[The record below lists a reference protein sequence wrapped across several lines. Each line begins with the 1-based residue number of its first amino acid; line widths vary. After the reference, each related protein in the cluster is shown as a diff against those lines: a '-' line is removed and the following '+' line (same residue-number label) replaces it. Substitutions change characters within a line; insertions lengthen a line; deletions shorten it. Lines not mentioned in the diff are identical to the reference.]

1 MRPPRIERPASK
13 RLLGLRVLSRG
24 IRVCCGDS
32 ATQRL
37 VLAAYGEMLGDAG
50 DVALDYAVGRDRA
63 AEGYYITRQGQR
75 ALVARD
81 DGTFL
86 AAFDRDISVELQK
99 LRRDLYFVHAAVLI
113 RRAAVMLVAKPG
125 GGKST
130 LTWAMLHHGFG
141 FLSDEL
147 APVDLDTL
155 QVHPYPRRL
164 ALKRKPPD
172 SYPLPRRTVVTSRSL
187 HVQDVPGRVGK
198 APAQLEAVVFVHYNA
213 GASRPAIR
221 RLTTAEAG
229 AHLYANVLNALAH
242 ASDGLDG
249 AVRITSACP
258 CYELVSADLPA
269 TASLL
274 AETLESRH

>member
-1 MRPPRIERPASK
+1 MR
-13 RLLGLRVLSRG
+13 
-24 IRVCCGDS
+24 
-32 ATQRL
+32 
-37 VLAAYGEMLGDAG
+37 GDAG

-63 AEGYYITRQGQR
+63 AEGYYVARQGQR
-75 ALVARD
+75 PLVARD

-86 AAFDRDISVELQK
+86 ATFDRDISVELQK
-99 LRRDLYFVHAAVLI
+99 IRRDLYFAHAAVLI

-147 APVDLDTL
+147 APVDPYTWQLPPCPRTL
-155 QVHPYPRRL
+155 P
-164 ALKRKPPD
+164 LKRKPPA

-187 HVQDVPGRVGK
+187 HVQDVPGPVGK
-198 APAQLEAVVFVHYNA
+198 APALLEAVVFVHYNP
-213 GASRPAIR
+213 GAARPAIR
-221 RLTTAEAG
+221 RLTAAEAG
-229 AHLYANVLNALAH
+229 ARLYANVLNALAH

-249 AVRITSACP
+249 AVRITAACP

-269 TASLL
+269 TSSLL
-274 AETLESRH
+274 AETLESRQ